1 MTSSSLVIRGATHIK
16 VSRAEMLTTQLETFC
31 SNHYGMHFAKCFPD
45 RLAVFVLFC
54 LFVCFLFCFVV
65 FLFCFLVCEQL
76 LKAIVDPLVVKTTKV
91 LDLAHE
97 KERVALW
104 CS

>member
-1 MTSSSLVIRGATHIK
+1 MNRIGSGKGLTLPSRFCLKGIIFFLSL
-16 VSRAEMLTTQLETFC
+16 F
-31 SNHYGMHFAKCFPD
+31 
-45 RLAVFVLFC
+45 FVLFC

-65 FLFCFLVCEQL
+65 VLFCFLVCEQL